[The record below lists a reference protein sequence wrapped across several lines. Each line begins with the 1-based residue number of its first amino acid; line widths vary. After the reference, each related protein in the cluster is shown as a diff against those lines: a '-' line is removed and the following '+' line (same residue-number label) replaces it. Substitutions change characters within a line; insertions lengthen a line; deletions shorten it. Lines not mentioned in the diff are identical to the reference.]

1 MVTRPAEDEV
11 QEITIEMKE
20 ENKPFGTLTELL
32 LLLLLLFFFLL
43 CH

>member
-32 LLLLLLFFFLL
+32 LLLFFFSTVPLN
-43 CH
+43 